1 MPISKLNSTK
11 YRQITIVPTAP
22 ARHIWNKEETMNGD
36 ELRVMRHDFGW
47 TQERLAE
54 ALGVDVT
61 TISRWE
67 RNKTKPALAHGPRI
81 GKLLR
86 HVAARSGTRALL
98 YGHAMIPD
106 SLLTEVRYSPTF
118 RSLLYGKSGVFIQ
131 VSDYYRE
138 RSMLP
143 SIIVGFPLVDLMTSP
158 GREFY
163 LANVDRMFDLGN
175 RNPHTLFR
183 IVTNSMMKWLGG
195 REEYREYVIK
205 FPIPNVMDQTF
216 RPITRE
222 EFEKRRGKPEI
233 IEG

>member
-1 MPISKLNSTK
+1 
-11 YRQITIVPTAP
+11 
-22 ARHIWNKEETMNGD
+22 
-36 ELRVMRHDFGW
+36 MRRGFGW
-47 TQERLAE
+47 SQERLAE
-54 ALGVDVT
+54 RLGVDVT

-67 RNKTKPALAHGPRI
+67 RNKTKPALAQGPRI

-98 YGHAMIPD
+98 YGNAMIPD
-106 SLLTEVRYSPTF
+106 ALLTEVKYSPTF

-131 VSDYYRE
+131 VSDYYRQ

-143 SIIVGFPLVDLMTSP
+143 SIIIGFPLLDLMTSP

-163 LANVDRMFDLGN
+163 LENVDRMFETGN
-175 RNPHTLFR
+175 RNPAALFR
-183 IVTNSMMKWLGG
+183 IVTNSTMKWLGG
-195 REEYREYVIK
+195 QEEYREYVIK

-216 RPITRE
+216 RPIPRA
-222 EFEKRRGKPEI
+222 EFEARRGKPEI

>member
-1 MPISKLNSTK
+1 MT
-11 YRQITIVPTAP
+11 
-22 ARHIWNKEETMNGD
+22 GD
-36 ELRVMRHDFGW
+36 ELRDMRRSFGW
-47 TQERLAE
+47 SQERLAE
-54 ALGVDVT
+54 TLGVDVT

-67 RNKTKPALAHGPRI
+67 RNKTKPSLTHGPRI

-98 YGHAMIPD
+98 YGNAMIPD
-106 SLLTEVRYSPTF
+106 GLLTEVKYSPTF
-118 RSLLYGKSGVFIQ
+118 RALLYGKTGVFIQ

-143 SIIVGFPLVDLMTSP
+143 SIIIGFPLLDLMTSP

-163 LANVDRMFDLGN
+163 LENVDRMFEMGS
-175 RNPHTLFR
+175 RNPNTLFR

-195 REEYREYVIK
+195 KEEFREYVIK

-216 RPITRE
+216 RPIPRE
-222 EFEKRRGKPEI
+222 EFEARRGKPEI